1 MPMGFELGF
10 SDVIAT
16 KSVWSNNKLLPLD
29 GNNLKGIFK
38 LNEIKKLVGENSVD
52 KTVTVYTDHISDLP
66 ILEYAD
72 VSTVINPNNKMK
84 N

>member
-1 MPMGFELGF
+1 M
-10 SDVIAT
+10 IAT
-16 KSVWSNNKLLPLD
+16 KSVWSNNKLLPLID
-29 GNNLKGIFK
+29 GNNLKGIFR

-72 VSTVINPNNKMK
+72 VSTVINQNNKMK
-84 N
+84 KLIKNKKL